1 MKKVSIFFFFFS
13 LRLSSCPKVT
23 TFPGLKPVEKVKKN
37 SFEDVK
43 KSATLPRSKIR
54 FRHLV
59 VVQQRQRQVPSQR
72 RDIHRRKIEIL
83 IFAKSRSDEKRE
95 NILFDFFSRKKMR
108 RAKISQSL
116 KSTEI
121 IRRKSELKSWQ
132 YFFNLT

>member
-1 MKKVSIFFFFFS
+1 MAQFLEEKKKKKIPT
-13 LRLSSCPKVT
+13 LGSCAKW
-23 TFPGLKPVEKVKKN
+23 
-37 SFEDVK
+37 
-43 KSATLPRSKIR
+43 
-54 FRHLV
+54 
-59 VVQQRQRQVPSQR
+59 QQQQQRQVPSQR